1 MKDFKY
7 ENNRIKE
14 IDKLLD
20 EARDA
25 LGVLQRATKRVGKAS
40 DYSLTGLVGR
50 NIVGDFLRSNKN
62 NSINK
67 DIDRSQDV
75 LLSLHSNLLTFD
87 PKLASIIDLP
97 YKLSQF
103 SSPRNPISDMKLRI
117 DMRKKKLD
125 IQKSEKKLITLI
137 KKLSKERSK
146 EINKIKKS
154 IELKAFED

>member
-14 IDKLLD
+14 IDKLLV

-40 DYSLTGLVGR
+40 DYSFTGLVGR
-50 NIVGDFLRSNKN
+50 NMLGDFLRSSKN

-67 DIDRSQDV
+67 AIDRSQDV

-103 SSPRNPISDMKLRI
+103 SRTRNPISDMKLRI

-146 EINKIKKS
+146 EINKIKKD